1 MQDPAGWRDRIVL
14 RRNAMIGSARFQRI
28 MLRFPLLAGFA
39 RRRASAMF
47 DFINGYVHAQSIAAG
62 VELGLFDL
70 LRDGPRELADLAER
84 FAMPPESVDRLMKA
98 LAAIGFVERLGKGN
112 WTLGQQGAAFVAT
125 PGLNEMVRHH
135 RHFYA
140 DLADP
145 VALLRRGGGGG
156 ALAAYW
162 NYRSDRPADAQEYSA
177 LMAASQPMVAA
188 QIIDAYD
195 FSRHRKLLDIGGGLA
210 RFAEA
215 VAWAAPAL
223 DVAMFDLP
231 AVADAAQE
239 RIDAAGL
246 GTRITVHRGSFI
258 DDPLPGGADVI
269 TLVRVLHDHDDSVAA
284 ALLRSIHS
292 RLSPG
297 DSLVIAEPMAGVRG
311 FESMGDG
318 YFGWYLLAMGSGRP
332 RTAAEIAAMLT
343 DAGFRAIRKVP
354 TALPLTVSMI
364 VATR

>member
-1 MQDPAGWRDRIVL
+1 MQDPTGWRDRMVL
-14 RRNAMIGSARFQRI
+14 SRNAMIGSTRFQRL
-28 MLRFPLLAGFA
+28 MLRIPLLAGFA

-47 DFINGYVHAQSIAAG
+47 DLINGYVHAQSITAG
-62 VELGLFDL
+62 VELGLFHL
-70 LRDGPRELADLAER
+70 LRATPQETADLAAR
-84 FAMPPESVDRLMKA
+84 FAMPVESAERLMKA
-98 LAAIGFVERLGKGN
+98 LAAIGFVEQLSSGA
-112 WTLGQQGAAFVAT
+112 WTLGQQGSAFAATA
-125 PGLNEMVRHH
+125 GLDEMVRHH

-177 LMAASQPMVAA
+177 LMAATQPMVAA
-188 QIIDAYD
+188 QILEAYD
-195 FSRHRKLLDIGGGLA
+195 FRRHRSLLDIGGGLA

-215 VAWAAPAL
+215 VAGAAPAL
-223 DVAMFDLP
+223 DVAMLDLP
-231 AVADAAQE
+231 SVADAARA
-239 RIDAAGL
+239 RIAAAGL
-246 GTRITVHRGSFI
+246 DKRISVHGGSFI
-258 DDPLPGGADVI
+258 DCPLPVGADVI
-269 TLVRVLHDHDDSVAA
+269 TLVRVLHDHDDDVAA
-284 ALLRSIHS
+284 ALLRSIHDVLP
-292 RLSPG
+292 RG
-297 DSLVIAEPMAGVRG
+297 GTLVIAEPMAGVPG

-332 RTAAEIAAMLT
+332 RTRSTIAAMLS
-343 DAGFRAIRKVP
+343 DAGFSASRAIP